1 MPKMT
6 ERFQRAALIAEAARL
21 ESYIN
26 QQLDLTY
33 RVCNDLPLNTPSH
46 LSTKFRARYQKLGEC
61 REAANELRKLIWDL
75 D

>member
-26 QQLDLTY
+26 QQLDLTF
-33 RVCNDLPLNTPSH
+33 RILQDLPLDTPSH
-46 LSTKFRARYQKLGEC
+46 LSAKFRQRYQGLNKC
-61 REAANELRKLIWDL
+61 REAANELRKLVWDL